1 MRKKFILGMSL
12 MLFTISHAQ
21 VGINTTTPTT
31 TLQIDGKDVATK
43 VAGLIVPR
51 FTGDQ
56 IFNMPI
62 SIAQGYTAASS
73 ANYSN
78 LVYATS
84 AASVANQTSTG
95 RGEFLTTSG
104 FFYWDD
110 PGQKWRRLFV
120 ASSSASGNDGVVR
133 IDGQSGSATIKPVLV
148 DVGSNS
154 GFASFPA
161 NGINVPTQIKQ
172 IQYTLPLAYA
182 PSPTTSWPENI
193 VSPQDSDI
201 YINNVAA
208 HGGKFRENP
217 ILGQVHLWRIIA
229 RLEVGASSSA
239 AVSCLL
245 RNPDSGFLTTSVQL
259 IPGNSGG
266 GPLIT
271 FTFTTI
277 ADNNSI
283 DPNRGYQFWL
293 DANTKLNSVTIVD
306 ITRVSLFKD

>member
-1 MRKKFILGMSL
+1 MSL
-12 MLFTISHAQ
+12 ILFTISSAQ

-51 FTGDQ
+51 FTGDE

-62 SIAQGYTAASS
+62 SVAQGYAAASN

-133 IDGQSGSATIKPVLV
+133 IDGQSGSATNKPVLV
-148 DVGSNS
+148 NVGAQS
-154 GFASFPA
+154 GFASFPS
-161 NGINVPTQIKQ
+161 NGINVPAQIKQ

-201 YINNVAA
+201 YINNIAA

-217 ILGQVHLWRIIA
+217 ISGQVHLWRIIA
-229 RLEVGASSSA
+229 RLEVGASSTAS
-239 AVSCLL
+239 VSCLL
-245 RNPDSGFLTTSVQL
+245 RNPDSGFVTTSLQL

-266 GPLIT
+266 GPIIT
-271 FTFTTI
+271 FNFTTI
-277 ADNNSI
+277 ADTNST
-283 DPNRGYQFWL
+283 DPARGYQFWL
-293 DANTKLNSVTIVD
+293 DANVKLDTVTILDV
-306 ITRVSLFKD
+306 TRVSLFKD